1 MPSEPRHRLI
11 YRELLSEIAAG
22 KYRDSG
28 RLPSETQ
35 LVERF
40 GVSRPT
46 VARALHDLQ
55 EQGLV
60 DRRIGSGTY
69 VRANKRPAADGAAR
83 ELGLLIPGLGR
94 TEIFEVICGEIASL
108 ARVGEYMLL
117 WGGSGH
123 PRASLEAS
131 VQEAENL
138 LEQYLERRVAGV
150 FFAPFEHRSDQDQV
164 NRQITERLHQAGVAV
179 VLLDRD
185 LAPFPQ
191 RSRFDLI
198 SIDNFAGG
206 FLLAEHLLKLK
217 CRRLLFV
224 ARPRSAATVDARIAG
239 AREAALAYGFA
250 LPKNFVRI
258 GEPTE
263 ASFVQR
269 LLAKPWPDAIVCAND
284 HTAAT
289 LIRTLQKRGV
299 RVPQDVRVVGFD
311 DVKYATLLSPP
322 LTTIHQPC
330 RDIAEVAFRTML
342 DRIAEPT
349 LPGRTLIVAPQLVVR
364 ESCGAYLR

>member
-22 KYRDSG
+22 AIGFRPPPERIAIG
-28 RLPSETQ
+28 RA
-35 LVERF
+35 V
-40 GVSRPT
+40 GVSRPQLPGT
-46 VARALHDLQ
+46 ARFARART
-55 EQGLV
+55 
-60 DRRIGSGTY
+60 RRSPHRLGHLCAG
-69 VRANKRPAADGAAR
+69 RQAAGADGAAR
-83 ELGLLIPGLGR
+83 ELGLLIPGLGS
-94 TEIFEVICGEIASL
+94 TEFFEVICGEIASL

-131 VQEAENL
+131 VQETENL

-198 SIDNFAGG
+198 TIDNFAGG
-206 FLLAEHLLKLK
+206 FLIVEHLLKLN

-224 ARPRSAATVDARIAG
+224 ADPVRRAGRSPHRRRPR
-239 AREAALAYGFA
+239 AAL
-250 LPKNFVRI
+250 V
-258 GEPTE
+258 
-263 ASFVQR
+263 
-269 LLAKPWPDAIVCAND
+269 
-284 HTAAT
+284 
-289 LIRTLQKRGV
+289 
-299 RVPQDVRVVGFD
+299 
-311 DVKYATLLSPP
+311 
-322 LTTIHQPC
+322 
-330 RDIAEVAFRTML
+330 TM
-342 DRIAEPT
+342 
-349 LPGRTLIVAPQLVVR
+349 
-364 ESCGAYLR
+364 